1 MLWQSVVGAAVGSA
15 LWISPAFAQPVLTV
29 LRDPTLLNWG
39 VIATQLDSLNA
50 RSVTLDLPELTRD
63 RLREVEVL
71 FIPVPGRLNAQQV
84 DLLRDWVE
92 TEQGRLVVSGL
103 VRNGEPLSGLV
114 GGYWSTPL
122 SGPQPVAATSF
133 GGNDWAPAAPAEPIP
148 GGVLVPLDVSS
159 RLSAT
164 WSDQPGS
171 PAAVLANQ
179 HSVYLGWDWGNSP
192 DVDQAWLQ
200 AALDRFAG
208 QVVTSQPAT
217 TTAAAP
223 QPLSEL
229 PVNTL
234 EMLSM
239 RQELGNLLGRVESA
253 ILTTDASQNTLD
265 SLPLQFRTVVA
276 DAQAVL
282 DSLPQWVES
291 GQYQRV
297 RQEFEQARTSLWQN
311 YPIDHLTALPE
322 VRAIWLDRG
331 TIVEAGS
338 KEGLAVVFDRLAA
351 AGINTVFFE
360 TINAGFPIYPSRVAP
375 AQNPLTRHWDPLR
388 AAVELARERDLEL
401 HAWMWTFAVG
411 NTRHN
416 ALPAVSLPPDYVGPV
431 LTAYPEWANITNRG
445 QMFPPGQPETW
456 LDPANPGVR
465 NYLTSL
471 VTELI
476 EDYGVDG
483 IQLDYIRYPFQNAGS
498 DATFGYGQAARQQ
511 FEQLTGVDPY
521 SLSPS
526 RDRSLWQLWT
536 DFRAQQVS
544 EVVALLS
551 SHARRLNPRV
561 IMSTAVYAMPYNER
575 MQKLQQEWETWISR
589 GDIDLL
595 VPMTYA
601 EDTRRLEQLV
611 RPNLDVVTRAPVLF
625 LPSVNLLDLPA
636 VEFLDQMQV
645 VRDLPTGGYSLF
657 AARQLDETLQG
668 ILSQSRVPTGQ
679 IPYRYPFAAAVE
691 RFAVLQQEWRVL
703 LANDQIWMSEA
714 AEAEWQTQTEQLAAK
729 LAALAEAPSVASVE
743 QAQVF
748 LADYVAALPEWMR
761 LESLERPYRI
771 GTWQNRLASLEVLL
785 RFGGRTV
792 LQSEIVLTEP

>member
-1 MLWQSVVGAAVGSA
+1 MLWQSMIGAGIAMWAGTA
-15 LWISPAFAQPVLTV
+15 TAQPVLTV

-39 VIATQLDSLNA
+39 TIATQLDTLDA
-50 RSVTLDLPELTRD
+50 RSVTLDLPELTQE
-63 RLREVEVL
+63 RLRDVEVL
-71 FIPVPGRLNAQQV
+71 FIPVPGRLNAQHV
-84 DLLRDWVE
+84 ELLRAWVE

-103 VRNGEPLSGLV
+103 VRNGEPLSRV
-114 GGYWSTPL
+114 IGGYWSTPL

-133 GGNDWAPAAPAEPIP
+133 SDNDWAPADPAEPIP
-148 GGVLVPLDVSS
+148 GGVLVPLDIGS

-171 PAAVLANQ
+171 PAAVLANP

-192 DVDQAWLQ
+192 AVDQAWLQ

-208 QVVTSQPAT
+208 QISSRPP
-217 TTAAAP
+217 TTATAAQP
-223 QPLSEL
+223 QALSEL

-253 ILTTDASQNTLD
+253 ILTTDANQNTLD

-276 DAQAVL
+276 EARTVL

-311 YPIDHLTALPE
+311 YPVDHLTALPE

-338 KEGLAVVFDRLAA
+338 KQGLAEVFDRLAA

-388 AAVELARERDLEL
+388 AAVELAREREIEL

-416 ALPAVSLPPDYVGPV
+416 VLPAVNLPPDYIGPV
-431 LTAYPEWANITNRG
+431 LTANPEWANISNRG
-445 QMFPPGQPETW
+445 QLFPPGQPETW
-456 LDPANPGVR
+456 LDPANPEVR
-465 NYLTSL
+465 HYLTRI

-483 IQLDYIRYPFQNAGS
+483 IQLDYIRYPFQNPGS

-511 FEQLTGVDPY
+511 FEHLTGIDPF
-521 SLSPS
+521 SLNPT

-544 EVVALLS
+544 EVVALLG
-551 SHARRLNPRV
+551 SHAHSLNPRV

-575 MQKLQQEWETWISR
+575 MQKLQQEWETWISQ

-601 EDTRRLEQLV
+601 ENTRRLEQLV
-611 RPNLDVVTRAPVLF
+611 RPNLEVVTQAPVLF

-636 VEFLDQMQV
+636 VEFLDQMQI

-657 AARQLDETLQG
+657 AARQLDETFQD
-668 ILSQSRVPTGQ
+668 ILSQSRVPVAQ
-679 IPYRYPFAAAVE
+679 VPYRYPFAAAVE
-691 RFAVLQQEWRVL
+691 RFAVLQQEWQVL

-714 AEAEWQTQTEQLAAK
+714 AATEWQAQTEQLATK
-729 LAALAEAPSVASVE
+729 LVALAEAPSVASVE

-771 GTWQNRLASLEVLL
+771 ETWQNRLASLAVLL

-792 LQSEIVLTEP
+792 LQSEIVTTSS